1 MEELTPEFN
10 SYALDE
16 LTASCVNELHEG
28 AGEDA
33 LLAVSDII
41 AGQLAVD
48 P

>member
-10 SYALDE
+10 SCALDE
-16 LTASCVNELHEG
+16 LTASCANELDDG

-33 LLAVSDII
+33 LLAVSDIR